1 MNKDLS
7 QFAMSKK
14 QMNQV
19 VGGSDYCEALQQ
31 MTRGEECHDWTE
43 EEWDAW
49 AEAWET
55 HCAN

>member
-1 MNKDLS
+1 
-7 QFAMSKK
+7 MSKK

-19 VGGSDYCEALQQ
+19 VGGSDYCDALQQ
-31 MTRGEECHDWTE
+31 MTRGEECHDWTP

-49 AEAWET
+49 AEAWEK